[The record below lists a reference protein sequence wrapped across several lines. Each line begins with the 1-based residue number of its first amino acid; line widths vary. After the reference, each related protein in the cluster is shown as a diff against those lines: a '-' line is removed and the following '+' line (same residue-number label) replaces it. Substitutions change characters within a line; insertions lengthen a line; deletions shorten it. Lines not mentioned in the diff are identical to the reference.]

1 MTTLGAAGTTAAGTT
16 AATTAAAG
24 GAAAGGAATG
34 TMAAIGAIATPLLI
48 GAGAALL
55 LDSMFDIF

>member
-16 AATTAAAG
+16 AATTAGTGVVAG
-24 GAAAGGAATG
+24 TGASTGALAG
-34 TMAAIGAIATPLLI
+34 IGAIATPLLI

-55 LDSMFDIF
+55 LDSVFDIF

>member
-1 MTTLGAAGTTAAGTT
+1 M
-16 AATTAAAG
+16 
-24 GAAAGGAATG
+24 
-34 TMAAIGAIATPLLI
+34 AIATPLLI

>member
-1 MTTLGAAGTTAAGTT
+1 LAAGTTAAGTT

-24 GAAAGGAATG
+24 GAAAGGTAATG
-34 TMAAIGAIATPLLI
+34 AMATIGAIATPLLI